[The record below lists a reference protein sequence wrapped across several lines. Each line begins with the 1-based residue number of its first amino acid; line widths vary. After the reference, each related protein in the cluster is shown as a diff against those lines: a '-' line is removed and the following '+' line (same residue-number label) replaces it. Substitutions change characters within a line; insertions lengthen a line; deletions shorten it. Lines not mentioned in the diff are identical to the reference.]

1 MQLVKKFCSAEVRS
15 IVDTYVNRNA
25 YFANPELMM
34 ITMLASDD
42 EEERRF
48 AVKVIKERI
57 RKGADLGNSLPRQF
71 ETPSVNFDA
80 TNLQTLINWEMVELL
95 ELLLTTTMIIADEV
109 ILNSPCRYPAPGSA
123 TTRLWSQQ
131 QKRCRRHA

>member
-80 TNLQTLINWEMVELL
+80 TNLQTLINWEMVKLL

>member
-1 MQLVKKFCSAEVRS
+1 MDCLAVQWTAKQS
-15 IVDTYVNRNA
+15 ITYVNRNA

-80 TNLQTLINWEMVELL
+80 TNLQTLINWDTVRPSEP
-95 ELLLTTTMIIADEV
+95 LLTATMTTDEV
-109 ILNSPCRYPAPGSA
+109 TAS
-123 TTRLWSQQ
+123 
-131 QKRCRRHA
+131 